1 MDNLLFLQYFQH
13 TDTQTRNSYRYQH
26 LAFSCAETASVLL
39 FSLPSLPARLS
50 LMMTC
55 CNLAGI
61 SSYP

>member
-1 MDNLLFLQYFQH
+1 VFLAHRQK
-13 TDTQTRNSYRYQH
+13 NSYRYQH